1 MIHTKKKKSSKSFSK
16 LSSKSSSKSSRTK
29 KNNDIKQNDI
39 KQNDIKQNDIDKK
52 ELDIATL
59 TKIYKDITKKWK
71 PNTFENLLEFIF
83 NYYLLLKGQRHMF
96 QLYANKK
103 EYAIIED
110 NILAKF
116 KINFIKKMSNND
128 YFYNRLIFYNPKKF
142 NIKSLDTTFG
152 YKFAKQLGNFYTCAT
167 DEDFGKHYT
176 RVVIS
181 IAPYNLLT
189 KKVVEGKNSN
199 IGNRIELYA
208 QMCKYNDINKKN
220 MNNIMK
226 IFENIQ
232 TILKE
237 LDSRLRLQI
246 SINYNDKLIKSS

>member
-39 KQNDIKQNDIDKK
+39 KQNDIDKK
-52 ELDIATL
+52 ELDIPTL

-71 PNTFENLLEFIF
+71 PNTFENLLEFMF

-116 KINFIKKMSNND
+116 KIYFIKDKNNE
-128 YFYNRLIFYNPKKF
+128 YRLIFYNPKKF
-142 NIKSLDTTFG
+142 NIKHLDTTFG

-167 DEDFGKHYT
+167 DEDFGKRYT

-181 IAPYNLLT
+181 IAPHNLLT
-189 KKVVEGKNSN
+189 KKLLEGKNSI

-237 LDSRLRLQI
+237 LDSKLRLKI
-246 SINYNDKLIKSS
+246 NINYNDRLIKSS

>member
-1 MIHTKKKKSSKSFSK
+1 
-16 LSSKSSSKSSRTK
+16 
-29 KNNDIKQNDI
+29 
-39 KQNDIKQNDIDKK
+39 
-52 ELDIATL
+52 
-59 TKIYKDITKKWK
+59 
-71 PNTFENLLEFIF
+71 
-83 NYYLLLKGQRHMF
+83 MF

-116 KINFIKKMSNND
+116 KIYFIKDKNNE
-128 YFYNRLIFYNPKKF
+128 YRLIFYNPKKF
-142 NIKSLDTTFG
+142 NIKHLDTTFG

-167 DEDFGKHYT
+167 SESFQKHYT

-189 KKVVEGKNSN
+189 KKLLEGKNSN
-199 IGNRIELYA
+199 IGSDIELYA

-232 TILKE
+232 TLLKE

-246 SINYNDKLIKSS
+246 SINYNDRFIKSS

>member
-1 MIHTKKKKSSKSFSK
+1 MINTKKKNSSKA
-16 LSSKSSSKSSRTK
+16 LSKSSSKSSRTK
-29 KNNDIKQNDI
+29 KNNNIVDNVKDV
-39 KQNDIKQNDIDKK
+39 DKK
-52 ELDIATL
+52 ELDIALL

-96 QLYANKK
+96 QLFASKK
-103 EYAIIED
+103 EYAIIES
-110 NILAKF
+110 NILEKF
-116 KINFIKKMSNND
+116 KINYIKYKMHKPYND
-128 YFYNRLIFYNPKKF
+128 YRLIFYNPKKY

-167 DEDFGKHYT
+167 DEDFGRRYT

-189 KKVVEGKNSN
+189 KKLLESKDGI
-199 IGNRIELYA
+199 IGNDIELYA

-237 LDSRLRLQI
+237 LDSRLRLKI
-246 SINYNDKLIKSS
+246 KINYNDKFVKSS

>member
-29 KNNDIKQNDI
+29 KNNDI

-83 NYYLLLKGQRHMF
+83 NYYLLLRGQRHMF

-116 KINFIKKMSNND
+116 KIYFIKDKNNE
-128 YFYNRLIFYNPKKF
+128 YRLIFYNPKKF
-142 NIKSLDTTFG
+142 NIKYLDTTFG